1 MGCVCVSTH
10 QECVLAGQSRQY
22 CEVTC
27 VLQLGLIFCVGSV
40 NQAEALFFFN
50 DLGRVSGF

>member
-10 QECVLAGQSRQY
+10 QECVLAGQSRRY